1 MSEQVG
7 SVTRK
12 KSSDFHGGIR
22 FQSSFTIRWELED
35 KNFLKIDIIDSLKYR
50 IMAIKTNE
58 NFIPFSNSV
67 TFRKP
72 RGTDL
77 VTASELIPGFC
88 RSNVPTPGSLR
99 AIKSPTAGIVPG
111 IKSPPLAC
119 TAPPLGIYI
128 HRCIIFCTYKLFVH
142 WELKLLSFLVD
153 SFLNIPF
160 VRYKAQILRQYFDYC
175 EYFFCLFVF
184 SPFIQQAWSVICK
197 SRWILIYN
205 VKKLC
210 CRKQQN
216 D

>member
-12 KSSDFHGGIR
+12 TSSDFHGGIR

-35 KNFLKIDIIDSLKYR
+35 KNFLKIDIICLDDSLKYR

-88 RSNVPTPGSLR
+88 RSKSNVPTLGSLR
-99 AIKSPTAGIVPG
+99 TIKSPTGGDSLRHQIPAP
-111 IKSPPLAC
+111 SP
-119 TAPPLGIYI
+119 
-128 HRCIIFCTYKLFVH
+128 H
-142 WELKLLSFLVD
+142 
-153 SFLNIPF
+153 
-160 VRYKAQILRQYFDYC
+160 
-175 EYFFCLFVF
+175 
-184 SPFIQQAWSVICK
+184 SPTTGFT
-197 SRWILIYN
+197 LIGA
-205 VKKLC
+205 LD
-210 CRKQQN
+210 R
-216 D
+216 

>member
-7 SVTRK
+7 SVTHK

-77 VTASELIPGFC
+77 VTASELIPGFY
-88 RSNVPTPGSLR
+88 RSKSNVPTPGTLR
-99 AIKSPTAGIVPG
+99 TIKSPT
-111 IKSPPLAC
+111 
-119 TAPPLGIYI
+119 
-128 HRCIIFCTYKLFVH
+128 
-142 WELKLLSFLVD
+142 WE
-153 SFLNIPF
+153 
-160 VRYKAQILRQYFDYC
+160 
-175 EYFFCLFVF
+175 
-184 SPFIQQAWSVICK
+184 
-197 SRWILIYN
+197 
-205 VKKLC
+205 
-210 CRKQQN
+210 
-216 D
+216 